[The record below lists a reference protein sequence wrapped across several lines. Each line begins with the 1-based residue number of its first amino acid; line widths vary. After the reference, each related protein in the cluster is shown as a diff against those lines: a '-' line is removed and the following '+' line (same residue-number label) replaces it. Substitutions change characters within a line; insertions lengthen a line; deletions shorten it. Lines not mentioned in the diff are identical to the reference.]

1 MPSYVIGVD
10 FGTESGRAVV
20 IDPTDGRELGSS
32 VYPYANGVIDETLPA
47 PDTDV
52 RLAPEWALQD
62 PEDYLRT
69 FQQAIPAAIAAAG
82 VDAGDVIGVGIDFT
96 ACTML
101 PAKADGTPL
110 ATLPEFRRNPHAW
123 VKLWKHHAAQPEAD
137 LINAT
142 ARERGEDWLPR
153 YGGKISSEWF
163 YSKALQI
170 LDEAPEIYDAADRL
184 IEAADWAIWR
194 LTGNE
199 TRNSCTAGYKAIW
212 SKAEGFPDEDYF
224 AALDPRL
231 ATVVDEK
238 MSRDINSIGEKAGEL
253 TEEAAAWTGLRP
265 GTAVAVANVD
275 AHVSVPAVTV
285 TEPGRMVMVMGTSTC
300 HLVLGEKTA
309 NVEGMCGVVED
320 GILPGLFGYEAGQS
334 GVGDI
339 FAWFVD
345 NLVPAE
351 YFETAEREGLDVH
364 QVLEREAARLA
375 PGQSGLVALDWVN
388 GNRSILVDVD
398 LSGLILGATMATKAH
413 EVYRA
418 LIESTAFGTRK
429 IIESFEAC
437 GRAHQGHRGLW
448 RPARQ
453 EQAAD
458 ADLRRCHRAGV
469 LHRGLQ
475 PGTRPWLGDVG
486 SRGCG
491 GCQRRLRH
499 HRGRHCRHGPS
510 ARRALRARAG
520 GSGGVRR
527 ALCRVRAAARLLRAW
542 RQRRHEAAAGDPR
555 SRPGGLAARPA
566 WASSWFRDS
575 RSVGHPAARGVV
587 DPWIPARW
595 ASWTSRGSRSARI
608 GPLVP
613 ARRDCHP
620 AGGRDCLTGP
630 SNGRFGAVRP
640 GRGPTGPLS
649 GRAAGN
655 NRSAAVH
662 GRWPF
667 LIPGQRAMTPTTGH
681 DRHDPRPPAQPGR
694 NGR

>member
-1 MPSYVIGVD
+1 VPSYVIGVD

-20 IDPTDGRELGSS
+20 IDTANGQELGSS
-32 VYPYANGVIDETLPA
+32 VYPYSNGVIDEALPA
-47 PDTDV
+47 PDGDV
-52 RLAPEWALQD
+52 KLAPEWALQD
-62 PEDYLRT
+62 PDDYLRT
-69 FQQAIPAAIAAAG
+69 FQQAIPAAIAEAG
-82 VDAGDVIGVGIDFT
+82 VDSASIIGVGVDFT

-101 PAKADGTPL
+101 PTKADGTPL

-163 YSKALQI
+163 FSKALQI
-170 LDEAPEIYDAADRL
+170 VDEAPEIYDAADRL
-184 IEAADWAIWR
+184 IEAADWVIWR
-194 LTGNE
+194 LTGRE

-212 SKAEGFPDEDYF
+212 SKSEGFPDADYLG
-224 AALDPRL
+224 ALDPRL
-231 ATVVDEK
+231 AHVVDEK
-238 MSRDINSIGEKAGEL
+238 MSREVNSIGEKAGEL

-300 HLVLGEKTA
+300 HMVLGEKQA

-364 QVLEREAARLA
+364 QVLEREAAKLA

-418 LIESTAFGTRK
+418 LIEATAFGTRR
-429 IIESFEAC
+429 IIESFEAS
-437 GRAHQGHRGLW
+437 
-448 RPARQ
+448 
-453 EQAAD
+453 
-458 ADLRRCHRAGV
+458 GV
-469 LHRGLQ
+469 
-475 PGTRPWLGDVG
+475 PIKDIVA
-486 SRGCG
+486 CG
-491 GCQRRLRH
+491 GLPDKNKLLMQIYADITRREFSVAASSQAPALGSSMWAAVAAGSANGGYDTIEDAVEKMAELRDEHYRPDPAAAAVYDELYAEYELLHDYFGRGANDVMKRLRAI
-499 HRGRHCRHGPS
+499 RD
-510 ARRALRARAG
+510 RALEG
-520 GSGGVRR
+520 
-527 ALCRVRAAARLLRAW
+527 
-542 RQRRHEAAAGDPR
+542 
-555 SRPGGLAARPA
+555 
-566 WASSWFRDS
+566 
-575 RSVGHPAARGVV
+575 
-587 DPWIPARW
+587 
-595 ASWTSRGSRSARI
+595 
-608 GPLVP
+608 
-613 ARRDCHP
+613 
-620 AGGRDCLTGP
+620 
-630 SNGRFGAVRP
+630 
-640 GRGPTGPLS
+640 
-649 GRAAGN
+649 
-655 NRSAAVH
+655 
-662 GRWPF
+662 
-667 LIPGQRAMTPTTGH
+667 
-681 DRHDPRPPAQPGR
+681 
-694 NGR
+694 